1 MSEESKHTADTSVVE
16 LVRELREAL
25 VETVDWAGTVN
36 GYTNARQYA
45 FPFVAKADAFL
56 ASAPEAKDERPITE
70 DGRPIFGDGSA
81 WDIRSYL
88 LGIEQAKPELSEDE
102 RIRVEEIT
110 MSKLQSFLKIN
121 NTRVRQT
128 AEGQASVNFAIDN
141 LKQLVPDQAFELE
154 NYVNQLIYAVT
165 SNSKNMNSDNLQEA
179 ARAALRILPE
189 TSREPKLAK
198 SAISAMARTIVF
210 LAPPERLRAVKTI
223 LEISLSDGIALETKE
238 RLASVGLAVAPT
250 LDQAG
255 LEQIIR
261 DLRPK
266 LRSNEKISPSLAQ
279 IISLATSRI

>member
-279 IISLATSRI
+279 IIP